1 MTVLTIRAQDTATAM
16 DEIIEKLGKDSF
28 IIGTKKIGNEILVKA
43 TNKPKKENKPQK
55 KVNQKFD
62 EIISKELNVS
72 SPLSTFKKDISTK
85 KRGNNEKLDI
95 GYLNEDKIN
104 NLNSEFK
111 ALKKQL
117 NGMIL
122 TDMAGLSPNLR
133 NTTKVKLQGIGFS
146 NNTLIKFNDK
156 LENENSEEGFQ
167 NFIGELASS
176 LTLDDS
182 IDSLIKSKYVFIVG
196 TSGSG
201 KTSFAAKLAAAL
213 VQEIK
218 NDNVALCKLGKQNEF
233 LNDNLKSYSRLIN
246 VPNVHI
252 LQENAQQ
259 KIQSIEKKLIIDVS
273 IDSEETLNLLKNFK
287 EKVGAN
293 KILTI
298 LVVPSGS
305 NKYNL
310 RKLLDIYGSINP
322 ILAFTKL
329 DENDISPEELSV
341 VAENN
346 CSIGYLTNTKSI
358 LKSINFSNKEIL
370 AQYLK
375 DNIIKF
381 CEWELQWQSQ

>member
-1 MTVLTIRAQDTATAM
+1 MTVLTIRAQDTASAM

-43 TNKPKKENKPQK
+43 TNKPKKEIKPQK
-55 KVNQKFD
+55 KINQKFD
-62 EIISKELNVS
+62 EMISRELNVS
-72 SPLSTFKKDISTK
+72 SPLSTLKKDISTK
-85 KRGNNEKLDI
+85 KGGMNERLDK
-95 GYLNEDKIN
+95 GYLNDDKIN
-104 NLNSEFK
+104 KLNSEFK

-146 NNTLIKFNDK
+146 NDTLIKFNNK

-167 NFIGELASS
+167 NFLGELADS

-182 IDSLIKSKYVFIVG
+182 IDNLIKSKYVFIVG

-252 LQENAQQ
+252 LPENAQQ

>member
-16 DEIIEKLGKDSF
+16 DEIVEKLGKDSF

-43 TNKPKKENKPQK
+43 TNKPKKEIKPQK

-62 EIISKELNVS
+62 EMISKELNVS
-72 SPLSTFKKDISTK
+72 SPLSTFKDISTN
-85 KRGNNEKLDI
+85 KRGSNERLDL
-95 GYLNEDKIN
+95 GYLNDDKIN
-104 NLNSEFK
+104 KLNSEFK

-133 NTTKVKLQGIGFS
+133 NTTKVKLQEIGFS

-156 LENENSEEGFQ
+156 LENENSEEGVQ
-167 NFIGELASS
+167 NFIGDLANS

-182 IDSLIKSKYVFIVG
+182 IDNLVKSKYVFIVG
-196 TSGSG
+196 ASGSG
-201 KTSFAAKLAAAL
+201 KTSFSAKLAASF

-218 NDNVALCKLGKQNEF
+218 SDNVALCKLGKQNEF

-246 VPNVHI
+246 IPNVHI
-252 LQENAQQ
+252 LPENAQQ
-259 KIQSIEKKLIIDVS
+259 KIESIEKKLIIDVS
-273 IDSEETLNLLKNFK
+273 TNSDDVLDLLKNLK
-287 EKVGAN
+287 EKVGSN

-305 NKYNL
+305 NKYNIK
-310 RKLLDIYGSINP
+310 KLLDIYGSINP

-346 CSIGYLTNTKSI
+346 CSIGYLTNTRSI
-358 LKSINFSNKEIL
+358 LKSINFTNKEIL

-375 DNIIKF
+375 DNIIKL
-381 CEWELQWQSQ
+381 CE

>member
-16 DEIIEKLGKDSF
+16 DEIVEKLGKDSF

-43 TNKPKKENKPQK
+43 TNKPKKEIKPQK

-62 EIISKELNVS
+62 EMISKELNVS
-72 SPLSTFKKDISTK
+72 SPLSTLKDISTN
-85 KRGNNEKLDI
+85 KRGSNERLDL
-95 GYLNEDKIN
+95 GYLNDDKIN
-104 NLNSEFK
+104 KLNSEFK

-133 NTTKVKLQGIGFS
+133 NTTKVKLQEIGFS

-156 LENENSEEGFQ
+156 LENENSEEGVQ
-167 NFIGELASS
+167 NFIGDLANS

-182 IDSLIKSKYVFIVG
+182 IDNLIKSKYVFIVG
-196 TSGSG
+196 ASGSG
-201 KTSFAAKLAAAL
+201 KTSFSAKLAASF
-213 VQEIK
+213 VQEI
-218 NDNVALCKLGKQNEF
+218 NSDNVALCKLGKQNEF

-246 VPNVHI
+246 IPNVHI
-252 LQENAQQ
+252 LPENAQQ
-259 KIQSIEKKLIIDVS
+259 KIESIEKKLIIDVS
-273 IDSEETLNLLKNFK
+273 TNSDDVLDLLKNLK
-287 EKVGAN
+287 EKVGSN

-310 RKLLDIYGSINP
+310 KKLLDIYGSINP

-346 CSIGYLTNTKSI
+346 CSIGYLTNTRSI
-358 LKSINFSNKEIL
+358 LKSINFTNKEIL

-375 DNIIKF
+375 DNIIKL
-381 CEWELQWQSQ
+381 CE

>member
-16 DEIIEKLGKDSF
+16 DEIVEKLGKDSF

-43 TNKPKKENKPQK
+43 TNKPKKEIKPQK

-62 EIISKELNVS
+62 EMISKELNVS
-72 SPLSTFKKDISTK
+72 SPLSTLKKDISTN
-85 KRGNNEKLDI
+85 KRGSNERLDL
-95 GYLNEDKIN
+95 GYLNDDKIN
-104 NLNSEFK
+104 KLNSEFK

-133 NTTKVKLQGIGFS
+133 NTTKVKLQEIGFS

-156 LENENSEEGFQ
+156 LENENSEEGVQ
-167 NFIGELASS
+167 NFIGDLANS

-182 IDSLIKSKYVFIVG
+182 IDNLVKSKYVFIVG
-196 TSGSG
+196 ASGSG
-201 KTSFAAKLAAAL
+201 KTSFSAKLAASL

-218 NDNVALCKLGKQNEF
+218 SDNVALCKLGKQNEF

-246 VPNVHI
+246 IPNVHI
-252 LQENAQQ
+252 LPENAQQ
-259 KIQSIEKKLIIDVS
+259 KIESIEKKLIIDVS
-273 IDSEETLNLLKNFK
+273 TNSDDVLDLLKNLK
-287 EKVGAN
+287 EKVGSN

-310 RKLLDIYGSINP
+310 KKLLDIYGSINP

-346 CSIGYLTNTKSI
+346 CSIGYLTNTRSI
-358 LKSINFSNKEIL
+358 LKSINFTNREIL

-375 DNIIKF
+375 DNIIKLY
-381 CEWELQWQSQ
+381 EWEL

>member
-16 DEIIEKLGKDSF
+16 DEIVEKLGKDSF

-43 TNKPKKENKPQK
+43 TNKPKKEIKPQK

-62 EIISKELNVS
+62 EMISKELNVS
-72 SPLSTFKKDISTK
+72 SPLSTLKDISTN
-85 KRGNNEKLDI
+85 KRGSNERLDL
-95 GYLNEDKIN
+95 GYLNDDKIN
-104 NLNSEFK
+104 KLNSEFK

-133 NTTKVKLQGIGFS
+133 NTTKVKLQEIGFS

-156 LENENSEEGFQ
+156 LENENSEEGVQ
-167 NFIGELASS
+167 NFIGDLANS

-182 IDSLIKSKYVFIVG
+182 IDNLIKSKYVFIVG
-196 TSGSG
+196 ASGSG
-201 KTSFAAKLAAAL
+201 KTSFSAKLAASF

-218 NDNVALCKLGKQNEF
+218 SDNVALCKLGKQNEF

-246 VPNVHI
+246 IPNVHI
-252 LQENAQQ
+252 LPENAQQ
-259 KIQSIEKKLIIDVS
+259 KIESIEKKLIIDVS
-273 IDSEETLNLLKNFK
+273 TNSDNVLDLLKNLK
-287 EKVGAN
+287 EKVGSN

-310 RKLLDIYGSINP
+310 KKLLDIYGSINP

-346 CSIGYLTNTKSI
+346 CSIGYLTNTRSI
-358 LKSINFSNKEIL
+358 LKSINFTNKEIL

-375 DNIIKF
+375 DNIIKL
-381 CEWELQWQSQ
+381 CE

>member
-16 DEIIEKLGKDSF
+16 DEIVEKLGKDSF

-43 TNKPKKENKPQK
+43 TNKPKKEIKPQK

-62 EIISKELNVS
+62 EMISKELNVS
-72 SPLSTFKKDISTK
+72 SPLSTLKDISTN
-85 KRGNNEKLDI
+85 KRGSNERLDL
-95 GYLNEDKIN
+95 GYLKDDKIN
-104 NLNSEFK
+104 KLNSEFK

-133 NTTKVKLQGIGFS
+133 NTTKVKLQEIGFS

-156 LENENSEEGFQ
+156 LENENSEEGVQ
-167 NFIGELASS
+167 NFIGDLANS

-182 IDSLIKSKYVFIVG
+182 IDNLIKSKYVFIVG
-196 TSGSG
+196 ASGSG
-201 KTSFAAKLAAAL
+201 KTSFSAKLAASF

-218 NDNVALCKLGKQNEF
+218 SDNVALCKLGKQNEF

-246 VPNVHI
+246 IPNVHI
-252 LQENAQQ
+252 LPENAQQ
-259 KIQSIEKKLIIDVS
+259 KIESIEKKLIIDVS
-273 IDSEETLNLLKNFK
+273 TNSDHVLDLLKNLK
-287 EKVGAN
+287 EKVGSN

-310 RKLLDIYGSINP
+310 KKLLDIYGSINP

-346 CSIGYLTNTKSI
+346 CSIGYLTNTRSI
-358 LKSINFSNKEIL
+358 LKSINFTNKEIL

-375 DNIIKF
+375 DNIIKL
-381 CEWELQWQSQ
+381 CE

>member
-16 DEIIEKLGKDSF
+16 DEIVEKLGKDSF

-43 TNKPKKENKPQK
+43 TNKPKKEIKPQK

-62 EIISKELNVS
+62 EMISKELNVS
-72 SPLSTFKKDISTK
+72 SPLSTLKKDISTN
-85 KRGNNEKLDI
+85 KRGSNERLDL
-95 GYLNEDKIN
+95 GYLNDDKIN
-104 NLNSEFK
+104 KLNSEFK

-133 NTTKVKLQGIGFS
+133 NTTKVKLQEIGFS

-156 LENENSEEGFQ
+156 LENENSEEGVQ
-167 NFIGELASS
+167 NFIGDLANS

-182 IDSLIKSKYVFIVG
+182 IDNLVKSKYVFIVG
-196 TSGSG
+196 ASGSG
-201 KTSFAAKLAAAL
+201 KTSFSAKLAASF

-218 NDNVALCKLGKQNEF
+218 SDNVALCKLGKQNEF

-246 VPNVHI
+246 IPNVHI
-252 LQENAQQ
+252 LPENAQQ
-259 KIQSIEKKLIIDVS
+259 KIESIEKKLIIDVS
-273 IDSEETLNLLKNFK
+273 TNSDKILDLLKNLK
-287 EKVGAN
+287 EKVGSN

-310 RKLLDIYGSINP
+310 KKLLDIYGSINP

-346 CSIGYLTNTKSI
+346 CSIGYLTNTRSI
-358 LKSINFSNKEIL
+358 LKSINFTNKEIL

-375 DNIIKF
+375 DNIIKL
-381 CEWELQWQSQ
+381 CE